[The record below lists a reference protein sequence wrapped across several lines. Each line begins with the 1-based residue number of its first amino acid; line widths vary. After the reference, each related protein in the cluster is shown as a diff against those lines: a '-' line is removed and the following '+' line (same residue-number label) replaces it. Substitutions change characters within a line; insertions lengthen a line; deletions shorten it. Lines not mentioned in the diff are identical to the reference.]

1 MKHFWNKQ
9 RKICA
14 FPPFAVHYGQ
24 NGGIPVLL
32 SLPKDELKAFLLAGG
47 DCEALGTDE
56 YVADLYDAEKPLT
69 VNLKET
75 EKGFELLAAAEML
88 FDEEMDGWYMGE
100 RVEDA
105 EMVERALRNAMNDGR
120 A

>member
-1 MKHFWNKQ
+1 MTVRRSMLFLPGNTPN
-9 RKICA
+9 III
-14 FPPFAVHYGQ
+14 
-24 NGGIPVLL
+24 NG
-32 SLPKDELKAFLLAGG
+32 
-47 DCEALGTDE
+47 EALGADE

>member
-1 MKHFWNKQ
+1 M
-9 RKICA
+9 
-14 FPPFAVHYGQ
+14 
-24 NGGIPVLL
+24 LL
-32 SLPKDELKAFLLAGG
+32 SLPKDELKAF
-47 DCEALGTDE
+47 
-56 YVADLYDAEKPLT
+56 
-69 VNLKET
+69 
-75 EKGFELLAAAEML
+75 LLAAAEML

>member
-1 MKHFWNKQ
+1 MRFSAVCGTLWAEW
-9 RKICA
+9 RDTCA
-14 FPPFAVHYGQ
+14 AESSEGR
-24 NGGIPVLL
+24 
-32 SLPKDELKAFLLAGG
+32 LKAFLLAGG
-47 DCEALGTDE
+47 DCEALGADE

>member
-1 MKHFWNKQ
+1 M
-9 RKICA
+9 
-14 FPPFAVHYGQ
+14 
-24 NGGIPVLL
+24 LL

-47 DCEALGTDE
+47 DCEALGADE

-105 EMVERALRNAMNDGR
+105 EMVERALRNSMNDGR